1 MFRHDAGRGGK
12 VCLPGERVSQET
24 EEAVCWLSGEHH
36 ARQSGALSLVQIHPD
51 TVLSLVELYYAGAK
65 VYAITT
71 HLKTCKMPPLHW
83 GAFYAFQ
90 CVVMA

>member
-71 HLKTCKMPPLHW
+71 SSRKIPPTLQLGTFW
-83 GAFYAFQ
+83 AFR
-90 CVVMA
+90 CVVMAR